1 MRQGEGAMSIT
12 SLGSAIS
19 RPASFSYSSSYTYL
33 VRCRIGL
40 ATSSLLWPKNKPHH
54 TNTKLKQKLRVK
66 DSAQETPQELEEDS
80 KFVPLDPQDP
90 IFGPPVSFFQSLP
103 IMFKSVIINNTFEY
117 IFFCRFCSCSAF
129 NFMKHKR

>member
-1 MRQGEGAMSIT
+1 MSIS
-12 SLGSAIS
+12 SLRSGIS
-19 RPASFSYSSSYTYL
+19 RTASFSSSSSYTYL
-33 VRCRIGL
+33 VRCRIFGL
-40 ATSSLLWPKNKPHH
+40 ATSSLLWPKNRPHR

-66 DSAQETPQELEEDS
+66 DSAQEFPQELKEDS

-103 IMFKSVIINNTFEY
+103 IMFESVIINNTFEY
-117 IFFCRFCSCSAF
+117 TFFCRFCSCSAF